1 MESLEITTTL
11 GKMSALSA
19 GRGPLVLLLHG
30 FPDTKE
36 TWISQ
41 IECLAANGFRAVAVS
56 LRGYE
61 PTTIPMDSDFTDVTL
76 ARDVINIMDA
86 LGETACHLV
95 GHDWGA
101 AIAYRAANLFPD
113 RFTSLTTM
121 AVPHAGRFANT
132 AFFTPKQ
139 AMMSWYMLF
148 FQLRGLS
155 DWWVSRNNF
164 QFLRRLW
171 QVWSPAWDF
180 SDGEFKQ
187 VSSALSRPGVLA
199 AALSYYRA
207 ALGPS
212 AAPLTPSRQAA
223 NRYAVPVPT
232 LGLTGAK
239 EGCID
244 ADFFKNSMHASDFPC
259 GLEVHVLPEA
269 GHFLH
274 RERPKEVN
282 ELLLYWLQKHPARDT

>member
-1 MESLEITTTL
+1 MESLEITTEL
-11 GKMSALSA
+11 GEISALSA
-19 GRGPLVLLLHG
+19 GQGALVLLLHG

-41 IECLAANGFRAVAVS
+41 IEFLAAKGFRAVAVS

-61 PTTIPMDSDFTDVTL
+61 PKTIPIDSDFTDVAL

-86 LGETACHLV
+86 LGETTCHLV

-113 RFTSLTTM
+113 RFSSLTTM

-155 DWWVSRNNF
+155 DWWVARKNF

-171 QVWSPAWDF
+171 QVWSPGWDF
-180 SDGEFKQ
+180 SDSEFKH
-187 VSSALSRPGVLA
+187 VSSALSRPGVLS
-199 AALSYYRA
+199 AALGYYRA

-212 AAPLTPSRQAA
+212 AAPLTRSRRAA
-223 NRYAVPVPT
+223 NRYVISVPT
-232 LGLTGAK
+232 LGLTGAR
-239 EGCID
+239 EGCIGE
-244 ADFFKNSMHASDFPC
+244 DFFRDSMHESDFPR
-259 GLEVHVLPEA
+259 GLEVRVLPEA

-274 RERPKEVN
+274 REKPEEVN
-282 ELLLYWLQKHPARDT
+282 ELLLYWPQKNPVKDK